1 MIDTTPTLE
10 LLARAIDVSAL
21 RQSVYASNVA
31 NSGIAGYGRLEVTFD
46 DVLTRAHLQVTGAQA
61 SSVSGTWANDNGLGV
76 VATQE
81 AVKLDEE
88 IARMAKNAL
97 RYQVLLGAFERSMG
111 SLRLAIREGRE

>member
-31 NSGIAGYGRLEVTFD
+31 NAGVAGYARMEVTFD
-46 DVLTRAHLQVTGAQA
+46 QALERMNLQTSSAQPGFASGAWPDSGA
-61 SSVSGTWANDNGLGV
+61 VSV
-76 VATQE
+76 VATGE

-97 RYQVLLGAFERSMG
+97 RYQVLLEAFERSTG